1 MRVVPDTNTLVSGLI
16 WSGSPRQMLDQGFAA
31 GWRFFTSAILLA
43 ELNRVLRYDRLGK
56 SIRQREQSPE
66 VLFSIARSVL
76 EEIPASTLS
85 TPVSRDPD
93 DDHVLA
99 CAVSAQANLIVS
111 GDKDLLVLGQYQG
124 IPIVTVAQAL
134 ARARTA

>member
-16 WSGSPRQMLDQGFAA
+16 WSGPPRQMLDQGFAA

-43 ELNRVLRYDRLGK
+43 ELNRVLRYDRLDQ

-85 TPVSRDPD
+85 TSVSRDPD

-111 GDKDLLVLGQYQG
+111 GQMICSPQMLL
-124 IPIVTVAQAL
+124 
-134 ARARTA
+134 TAISILDRMSVK